1 VLLMFEAAEGGAGVL
16 RRLATEQDPIRR
28 VARRAIAL
36 LHYDPDTGTDLGKS
50 EHATEPCAQAC
61 YDCLLSYGNQFDHQ
75 DLDRHSVIGLLQ
87 AIAQAGLEVAS
98 STGEDR
104 AELLARLE
112 KESNGLERDFLRYL
126 NEHSY
131 RLPDAAQE
139 TVDGYYVRPDFAYHS
154 AGSNAAIFIDGPV
167 HDSVHQAGKDESAR
181 AKLEDEAGWIVLRFH
196 HQDGRTVAC
205 GEHPDW
211 QSLIARNPNVFGPG
225 KDIS

>member
-1 VLLMFEAAEGGAGVL
+1 M
-16 RRLATEQDPIRR
+16 
-28 VARRAIAL
+28 
-36 LHYDPDTGTDLGKS
+36 
-50 EHATEPCAQAC
+50 
-61 YDCLLSYGNQFDHQ
+61 
-75 DLDRHSVIGLLQ
+75 IGLLQ

-126 NEHSY
+126 DEHSY

-196 HQDGRTVAC
+196 HEDGRTVAC